1 MTELERELAKGGGT
15 AIVYD
20 GDCPFCRAYVTMTK
34 ITNAGPTLVNARE
47 RPDLVRTLAQSGID
61 LDSGMAVYYQG
72 RIYTGGEAMH
82 LLALLSRPS
91 GLVEK
96 LASALLRRRRFAL
109 LVYPALRLGRNLL
122 LKLRNRPPL
131 SNAP

>member
-122 LKLRNRPPL
+122 LKLRNQPPL

>member
-1 MTELERELAKGGGT
+1 MTELERELAKGSGI

-34 ITNAGPTLVNARE
+34 ITNAGPTLLNARE
-47 RPDLVRTLAQSGID
+47 RPDLVLSLAQSGID
-61 LDSGMAVYYQG
+61 LDSGMAVYYRG

-82 LLALLSRPS
+82 LLGLLSRPS

-109 LVYPALRLGRNLL
+109 WLYPALRLGRNLL
-122 LKLRNRPPL
+122 LKLRNLPPL

>member
-20 GDCPFCRAYVTMTK
+20 GDCPFCRAYVTMTE

>member
-1 MTELERELAKGGGT
+1 VTELERELAKGGGT

-20 GDCPFCRAYVTMTK
+20 GDCPFCRAYVTMTE

-82 LLALLSRPS
+82 LLALHSRPS

-109 LVYPALRLGRNLL
+109 VVYPALRLGRNLL
-122 LKLRNRPPL
+122 LRLRNRPPL

>member
-1 MTELERELAKGGGT
+1 MTELERELAKGGGI

-20 GDCPFCRAYVTMTK
+20 GDCPFCRAYVTMTE

-47 RPDLVRTLAQSGID
+47 RPDLVRTLAQAGID

-131 SNAP
+131 ANAP

>member
-109 LVYPALRLGRNLL
+109 LIYPALRLGRNLL
-122 LKLRNRPPL
+122 LKLRNQPPL

>member
-1 MTELERELAKGGGT
+1 MTEPERELAKGGGT

-61 LDSGMAVYYQG
+61 LDSGMAIYYQG

-131 SNAP
+131 LNAP

>member
-1 MTELERELAKGGGT
+1 MTELERELAKGSGI

-20 GDCPFCRAYVTMTK
+20 GDCPFCRAYVTMTR
-34 ITNAGPTLVNARE
+34 ITNAGPTLLNARE
-47 RPDLVRTLAQSGID
+47 RPDLVLSLAQSGID

-82 LLALLSRPS
+82 LLGLLSRPS

-96 LASALLRRRRFAL
+96 LASALLRRRFAL
-109 LVYPALRLGRNLL
+109 WVYPALRLGRNLL
-122 LKLRNRPPL
+122 LKLRNLPPL
-131 SNAP
+131 VNAP

>member
-1 MTELERELAKGGGT
+1 VTELERELAKGGGT

-20 GDCPFCRAYVTMTK
+20 GDCPFCRAYVTMTE